1 MRRVMRKRYVPTSY
15 NRTMQQKL
23 QRLSQESL
31 TMEGYYNEMEITLV
45 RANIEE
51 NTEDTMT
58 RFLSDQNPDIKDVV
72 K

>member
-1 MRRVMRKRYVPTSY
+1 
-15 NRTMQQKL
+15 MQQKL